1 MSNRLQDEKSPYL
14 QQHKDNPVDWYPWGE
29 EAFQKALR
37 EDRPVFLSI
46 GYSTCH
52 WCHVMAHE
60 SFEDVQIAEILN
72 QNYICIKVD
81 REERPDIDGVYM
93 AACVAVTGSGG
104 WPLTV
109 LMTPEQ
115 IPFFVGTYF
124 PKQSRYGQPGLAEIL
139 TQAARLWKTGRPEL
153 LRAGEQI
160 VETLRQRETAQ
171 SKGRTD
177 GREQGNVEER
187 MGPKGQAEK
196 LFGRKQENKF
206 PFAELPH
213 RAYRRFAESFDRTW
227 GGFGSA
233 PKFPSPHNLL
243 FLMRYALEE
252 RRPEALDMVETTL
265 QGMARGGIQDQVGG
279 GFSRYSTDEKWLVP
293 HFEKMLYDN
302 ALLLLAYLNAY
313 QMTKKETYGYV
324 ARRTADY
331 ILRDLTGPEGGF
343 YCGQD
348 ADSDGVEGKY
358 YCFTPTQSRDALGE
372 EDGRDFCRD
381 YGISERGNFEGA
393 SIPNRL
399 GQEAKGWEAQDPRW
413 KKLRT
418 FREGRTT
425 LHKDDKCLLS
435 WNAWTV
441 LALAGAGRILEEKR
455 FLEAAERGERFL
467 EKKMTDERNRL
478 YLRYRE
484 GEAAHAGQLEDYGV
498 YALALLG
505 LYRATFRPEYLRAA
519 ILRAEQMEEY
529 FKGDGGGYYVTA
541 SDEMPLIVRLR
552 ETWDTAMPSGNSVA
566 ALVLCSLWNLTG
578 EEKWQ
583 EAARQQ
589 LDFLAEA
596 CEEYPAGHSFA
607 LLAMADVLHPHRE
620 LLCAAQDGVPE
631 ELQRY
636 LAENPAYGLSI
647 LVKTPESAELLA
659 ELAPFTREIPIP
671 VRGAVYYLCEN
682 GSCRAP
688 LENFDLLGL

>member
-1 MSNRLQDEKSPYL
+1 MPNRLHEEKSPYL
-14 QQHKDNPVDWYPWGE
+14 LQHKDNPVDWYPWGE
-29 EAFQKALR
+29 EAFRRALR
-37 EDRPVFLSI
+37 EDCPIFLSI

-60 SFEDVQIAEILN
+60 SFEDPKIAEILN
-72 QNYICIKVD
+72 RDYICIKVD
-81 REERPDIDGVYM
+81 REERPDVDGVYM
-93 AACVAVTGSGG
+93 AACMAVTGSGG

-124 PKQSRYGQPGLAEIL
+124 PKRSRYGQPGLEEIL

-160 VETLRQRETAQ
+160 VEAIRERETAQ
-171 SKGRTD
+171 PKGRM
-177 GREQGNVEER
+177 GEKGWKNAEEW
-187 MGPKGQAEK
+187 MGQKGQAEK
-196 LFGRKQENKF
+196 MSG
-206 PFAELPH
+206 FASLPH
-213 RAYRRFAESFDRTW
+213 RAYRSFAESFDRTW

-252 RRPEALDMVETTL
+252 RQPEALNMAEATL

-313 QMTKKETYGYV
+313 QMTRKETYGYI

-331 ILRDLTGPEGGF
+331 ILRDLTDPEGGF

-358 YCFTPTQSRDALGE
+358 YCFTPAESRAALGE
-372 EDGRDFCRD
+372 ADGSAFCQD
-381 YGISERGNFEGA
+381 YGISKRGNFEGA

-413 KKLRT
+413 NELRS
-418 FREGRTT
+418 FRDKRTT

-441 LALAGAGRILEEKR
+441 LALARAGRILEEKR

-467 EKKMTDERNRL
+467 ERRMTDGRGRL

-505 LYRATFRPEYLRAA
+505 LYRATFRTEYLRAA
-519 ILRAEQMEEY
+519 ILRAEQMEKY
-529 FKGDGGGYYVTA
+529 FKGDGEGYYVTA
-541 SDEMPLIVRLR
+541 SDETPLIVRLR
-552 ETWDTAMPSGNSVA
+552 ETWDGAMPSGNSVA

-583 EAARQQ
+583 EAAQQQ
-589 LDFLAEA
+589 LEFLAGA

-607 LLAMADVLHPHRE
+607 LLAMEDVLHPHRE
-620 LLCAAQDGVPE
+620 LLCATRDGVPQR
-631 ELQRY
+631 LRRY
-636 LAENPAYGLSI
+636 LDENPAYGLSV
-647 LVKTPESAELLA
+647 LVKTPENADLLA
-659 ELAPFTREIPIP
+659 QLAPFTKEIPLP
-671 VRGAVYYLCEN
+671 SQGSVYYLCEN

-688 LENFDLLGL
+688 LEDFDLLGL